1 MPQQVFPTDAHRRL
15 SPMQEQ
21 AGMSCCQIR
30 SGKPG
35 NEDPYE
41 VLAVDNMGLM
51 PVLAV
56 AYQNPMFDSTHAPYP
71 ATGEK

>member
-35 NEDPYE
+35 YEDPYE

-56 AYQNPMFDSTHAPYP
+56 AYQNPMFDSMHARYP